1 MSTTPS
7 PSAEPGSFL
16 DKLDP
21 YVRSLITDV
30 GVVES
35 FSPSQV
41 IFSENDPPENIYF
54 LVEGLVEL
62 TQAGRVVAQVGQ
74 QIGHFGGNILEN
86 HYAFTAKAGP
96 DGAKAV
102 RVSRGQWDRLVQGNA
117 KAKRALSVF
126 GIPLGAYLFIKR
138 LNLGD
143 FVFTD
148 EGFLT
153 AFQHH
158 YFPTGQ
164 AVIREGEEG
173 DTFYVLAHGRAR
185 VTRLDEHGG
194 ETEIA
199 FLQPGDYFGE
209 VALLEGGRRVATV
222 TAADDLSVYSLS
234 RKDFE
239 EVLSS
244 NKGRFIRKS
253 LYDRISTYSL
263 GLERAVIGSDE
274 HCDVQLQSDRIAPE
288 HALLT
293 TSTRRD
299 GTVRYSV
306 KPLAAS
312 AGYMVYLNKQPLKAE
327 KPIDEHDELYLADYK
342 AHLDPERGGI
352 SFQKSEYYTLS
363 VENITYG
370 VNDRTIIDGVSATA
384 ESNELVC
391 IMGPSGCGKSTLL
404 DVLSGSKRP
413 QSGGVYYNHD
423 LLHGNLDF
431 FRSIFGFVP
440 QDDILFGELTVFEN
454 LMFSAKLREPF
465 SDREVLAGRIEVVL
479 DRLRLSDRMHDLVGT
494 VEKKGLSGGQR
505 KRVNIARELI
515 FDPHVL
521 FLDEPTSGLS
531 SKDSEEIV
539 GFLRDIA
546 DMGKLVIVVLHQPSS
561 KIFKTFDRIIF
572 LDQGGRLV
580 FTGPVLEC
588 IDYMKEVEHDHS
600 PTECPVCGTCQPE
613 LIFDILEKTDDQG
626 DRMHPPDFW
635 QKRYKEQQDHVNGE
649 PGSAPQE
656 KSGRRRRITWREDVQ
671 QLGMLL
677 KRTSLVK
684 LRNRSNLAITMGVPF
699 VIAALLG
706 VILRH
711 TPDGATE
718 YTFFD
723 NKLATAYLFVAV
735 IFSIFLGLTNSAR
748 EIVGEQA
755 VFNLESKIKL
765 RIRWYVFA
773 KFLVLS
779 VVAALQVVLFVGI
792 ANTMLGIKGMYGLFF
807 LFLYLICVLG
817 VALGLLLS
825 SVFRSAESVV
835 NWIPLILI
843 PQIIL
848 GGALIEF
855 QDMGKQVFL
864 NPSSM
869 VPEICQFIPS
879 RWTHEAMVVSQAML
893 NPRDAAIEESKTQV
907 MEIGRDIQALQK
919 ESQPDETAI
928 AKLQEERKDL
938 RAAKALIDKKYPNED
953 YRNQT
958 LEDALLQGNGSYV
971 SLKKAI
977 IKEPAVYS
985 SRYLSIYNLNPERS
999 ASMMGDRIFIGPFY
1013 SEEKAVVIGGRLY
1026 EVKTIL
1032 FNALVLIIMITI
1044 CLAGCM
1050 FSLYRRKQSQVA
1062 P

>member
-1 MSTTPS
+1 MSAP
-7 PSAEPGSFL
+7 L
-16 DKLDP
+16 
-21 YVRSLITDV
+21 SLTW
-30 GVVES
+30 GVVEK
-35 FSPSQV
+35 FSPDEV
-41 IFSENDPPENIYF
+41 FFRENDPPENIYF
-54 LVEGLVEL
+54 LIEGLVEL
-62 TQAGRVVAQVGQ
+62 TQNGRVVTHVGQ
-74 QIGHFGGNILEN
+74 HIGHFGSNILEN
-86 HYAFTAKAGP
+86 HYAFTATAGP
-96 DGAKAV
+96 EGARTL
-102 RVSRGQWDRLVQGNA
+102 RVTRDQWDRLVQSNV

-143 FVFTD
+143 FAFSD
-148 EGFLT
+148 EEFLT
-153 AFQHH
+153 AFQYH
-158 YFPTGQ
+158 YFPTGE
-164 AVIREGEEG
+164 VLIREGEEG

-185 VTRLDEHGG
+185 VTRKDENGR
-194 ETEIA
+194 ESEVTI
-199 FLQPGDYFGE
+199 LQPGDYFGE
-209 VALLEGGRRVATV
+209 IALLEGGRRMATV
-222 TAADDLSVYSLS
+222 TAVDDLSVYSLS
-234 RKDFE
+234 RNDFE
-239 EVLSS
+239 EVLAS

-263 GLERAVIGSDE
+263 GLEKAVIGAAE

-288 HALLT
+288 HAMLT

-299 GTVRYSV
+299 GSTQYTV

-312 AGYMVYLNKQPLKAE
+312 AGFMVYLNKQALKTE
-327 KPIDEHDELYLADYK
+327 KSIDEHDELYVADYK

-363 VENITYG
+363 VENVTYG
-370 VNDRTIIDGVSATA
+370 VKDRTIINSVSASA

-423 LLHGNLDF
+423 LLYGNLDF

-465 SDREVLAGRIEVVL
+465 SDRNVLAGRIDVVL
-479 DRLRLSDRMHDLVGT
+479 ERLRLSDRMHDLVGS

-588 IDYMKEVEHDHS
+588 LNYMKEVEHDHT

-613 LIFDILEKTDDQG
+613 LIFDVLEKTDDHG
-626 DRMHPPDFW
+626 DRVHSPEFW
-635 QKRYKEQQDHVNGE
+635 QKRYQDREEHVSGE
-649 PGSAPQE
+649 PSTVPQE
-656 KSGRRRRITWREDVQ
+656 RGSRRRRVTWREDIQ
-671 QLGMLL
+671 QMGMLL

-684 LRNRSNLAITMGVPF
+684 LRNRSNLAITMGVPM

-711 TPDGATE
+711 TPEDAVG
-718 YTFFD
+718 YTFFE

-735 IFSIFLGLTNSAR
+735 IFSIFMGLTNSAR

-755 VFNLESKIKL
+755 LFNLESKIKL
-765 RIRWYVFA
+765 RIRWYVAA
-773 KFLVLS
+773 KFLVLA
-779 VVAALQVVLFVGI
+779 VIAALQVILFVGI
-792 ANTMLGIKGMYGLFF
+792 ANTMLGIKGMYGYFF
-807 LFLYLICVLG
+807 LYLYLICILG

-825 SVFRSAESVV
+825 SLFRSSESVV

-855 QDMGKQVFL
+855 QDMGKQVFM

-869 VPEICQFIPS
+869 VPEICQVIPS
-879 RWTHEAMVVSQAML
+879 RWAHEAMVVSQAML
-893 NPRDAAIEESKTQV
+893 NPRDAAVEASKTRIK
-907 MEIGRDIQALQK
+907 EIGREIKALKK
-919 ESQPDETAI
+919 EASPDETAI
-928 AKLQEERKDL
+928 QKLNAERKEL
-938 RAAKALIDKKYPNED
+938 RATKALIDKKYPND
-953 YRNQT
+953 NYRNQT
-958 LEDALLQGNGSYV
+958 LEEALLQGNGSYV
-971 SLKKAI
+971 SLKTSITKG
-977 IKEPAVYS
+977 PAMYS
-985 SRYLSIYNLNPERS
+985 SRYISAFKLNPEKVS
-999 ASMMGDRIFIGPFY
+999 AALGKRFFIGPFY
-1013 SEEKAVVIGGRLY
+1013 AEEKAIIIGERLY
-1026 EVKTIL
+1026 EIKTVL
-1032 FNALVLIIMITI
+1032 VNAAVLIIMIGI

-1050 FSLYRRKQSQVA
+1050 FSLYWRKRSQVS